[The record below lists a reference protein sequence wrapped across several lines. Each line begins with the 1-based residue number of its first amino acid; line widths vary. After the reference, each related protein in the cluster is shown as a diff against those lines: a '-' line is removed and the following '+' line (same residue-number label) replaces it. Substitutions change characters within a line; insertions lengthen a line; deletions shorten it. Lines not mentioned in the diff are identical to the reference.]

1 MGREGGPFDP
11 TLRESLLQLGS
22 IRKMPLAG
30 GRRGAKAAPM
40 PAHGLWCQ
48 VVRVVDDKYFEVQ
61 QATPLLLHIIGRLA
75 AVAGVTQLALKRE
88 DFTKEFIPDT
98 AAELAEITYRE
109 PVALWL
115 DSTYPGATEPTD
127 EPPLA
132 WVATLL
138 VRCKGGDQLIS
149 FVKLL
154 AQGAQLE
161 IDGEVI
167 ILKTLSLTNHFNPDT
182 MHPTHLRSVSC
193 SVLVAATG
201 LTMAVRVQASEPAR
215 SF

>member
-88 DFTKEFIPDT
+88 CLL
-98 AAELAEITYRE
+98 AANGLDAAPVDLVEVDRRHARRE
-109 PVALWL
+109 VLVDEAL
-115 DSTYPGATEPTD
+115 
-127 EPPLA
+127 PLA
-132 WVATLL
+132 AAP
-138 VRCKGGDQLIS
+138 RC
-149 FVKLL
+149 
-154 AQGAQLE
+154 
-161 IDGEVI
+161 
-167 ILKTLSLTNHFNPDT
+167 
-182 MHPTHLRSVSC
+182 
-193 SVLVAATG
+193 AAT
-201 LTMAVRVQASEPAR
+201 ASRGRDAGEGVADSGVGRPR
-215 SF
+215 RGRG